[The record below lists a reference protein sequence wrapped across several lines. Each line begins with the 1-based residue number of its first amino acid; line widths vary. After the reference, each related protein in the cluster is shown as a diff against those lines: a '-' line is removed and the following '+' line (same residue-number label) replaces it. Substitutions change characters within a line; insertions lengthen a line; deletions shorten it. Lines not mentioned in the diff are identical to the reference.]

1 MSNKAYRIRT
11 TVGGDD
17 KVVNINLKQGIKT
30 INILSLEINP
40 EDIYEIQTSDYGVI
54 VGRVLANDALG
65 VPNVKVSVFI
75 PLSNEDENDYIISN
89 EYPYK
94 TTQSKDTNG
103 VKYNLIQKQDDPVG
117 TFPDKRM
124 VLDNDGCIEVF
135 DKYWKYTTTTNESGD

>member
-89 EYPYK
+89 EYP
-94 TTQSKDTNG
+94 
-103 VKYNLIQKQDDPVG
+103 
-117 TFPDKRM
+117 
-124 VLDNDGCIEVF
+124 VLGLCLQPYHLHLRLFLF
-135 DKYWKYTTTTNESGD
+135 DKPYLTFDLSSFTFA